1 MLAGRHLCCLF
12 VQIWWQRRREGR
24 QCATGATW
32 MVDVGG
38 FSDQSKA
45 EQNGSGASGTAEH
58 QEQGLAPAAPDDVL
72 ALQQVPPK
80 QAKARA
86 GCKRRAW
93 TEHEMVQ
100 KTENLRTTALSW
112 LKGHNTVHSVLT
124 SSTWFGKRKYLAK
137 CTERDGG
144 PGDSPAGE
152 ASSMAIPNLQTTESG
167 ADPDACSRLPFLFTF
182 FLQNPPE
189 NIRVDADSLICE
201 VDQVRILLSLPE
213 AADWFQTC
221 DLPWFLMDFTMKT
234 NAPGL
239 VLACAGRHW
248 TCRFEAAHGLLMQKD
263 VAMAESAGME
273 LTDGIFDCACYAAA
287 KATVSEQGMLPSRL
301 RLAALGLGVY
311 CDLGTIL
318 LRLAIDWDE
327 TVFEQYIRAN
337 LLHVEGN
344 VIRAFWQTGF
354 GAAWVARAGGS
365 HAAFAFASDPVCH
378 VLDEPW
384 RGAKTTWATRSV
396 EQDGD
401 DSEVELEQ
409 RSKRLSLDDMLKHFR
424 KHAAGGT
431 FLASVTSRVL
441 SDGRQALLLYVL
453 PTYRLELGTH
463 RREDIAAAL
472 KLGLTTTVQQVHGA
486 CADPETGHYDFVRHM
501 FLRRTYST
509 VYVRQVWLRMWK
521 LVHAWMPAMLVLM
534 PGSPIKFDAINY
546 GAELPMTAADL
557 RAEVV
562 SYLRQFGLFYPVA
575 QGRVFA
581 GPPAAKGTEFIVTLS
596 LADRGATMDFQQS
609 AEELLTKLDTYR
621 EQLAQVEEALEQQ
634 PDEPSLVKLKNDL
647 TEVIVLTEDLVKYQ
661 AAAPTEA
668 ETGAET
674 AGRASAPPVPLP
686 TSRSAGKSVHTA
698 LVGRTCE
705 AFFEQ
710 KWYNGEIKS
719 VRRDERGQERCM
731 VEFIGFSNSREFKV
745 TDVRLLRPPHPAQ
758 CQPGT
763 KCQ

>member
-1 MLAGRHLCCLF
+1 MALGPGYMFINAVDGTDLLVHSFVWGFWQKRNGHFGKFRKSIVSSCQLHPPADVADGLNLTDGGPQAMQTEGLPEVEAQWVAEEARDTARNVVNALCRHRFGDKVCVDEVDACWEAPVLPLCADL
-12 VQIWWQRRREGR
+12 VAEAEGGQTVR
-24 QCATGATW
+24 
-32 MVDVGG
+32 
-38 FSDQSKA
+38 A

-58 QEQGLAPAAPDDVL
+58 QEQG
-72 ALQQVPPK
+72 
-80 QAKARA
+80 
-86 GCKRRAW
+86 
-93 TEHEMVQ
+93 
-100 KTENLRTTALSW
+100 
-112 LKGHNTVHSVLT
+112 
-124 SSTWFGKRKYLAK
+124 
-137 CTERDGG
+137 TERDGG

-534 PGSPIKFDAINY
+534 PGSPIK
-546 GAELPMTAADL
+546 
-557 RAEVV
+557 
-562 SYLRQFGLFYPVA
+562 
-575 QGRVFA
+575 
-581 GPPAAKGTEFIVTLS
+581 
-596 LADRGATMDFQQS
+596 
-609 AEELLTKLDTYR
+609 
-621 EQLAQVEEALEQQ
+621 
-634 PDEPSLVKLKNDL
+634 
-647 TEVIVLTEDLVKYQ
+647 
-661 AAAPTEA
+661 
-668 ETGAET
+668 
-674 AGRASAPPVPLP
+674 
-686 TSRSAGKSVHTA
+686 
-698 LVGRTCE
+698 
-705 AFFEQ
+705 
-710 KWYNGEIKS
+710 
-719 VRRDERGQERCM
+719 
-731 VEFIGFSNSREFKV
+731 
-745 TDVRLLRPPHPAQ
+745 
-758 CQPGT
+758 
-763 KCQ
+763 